1 MITPNRIVVGQKPN
15 QGRRMVATIIAPKKS
30 QRQVRASRFI
40 FGGRFLYSS
49 ELLMPHDNAQKERT
63 AMVV

>member
-1 MITPNRIVVGQKPN
+1 
-15 QGRRMVATIIAPKKS
+15 MVATIIAPKKS